1 MKKSKLFAII
11 FLFMNILCGLSMP
24 QDLNNDT
31 AEAIVA
37 LLLIIILFICLL
49 YLILEIGR
57 GKRR

>member
-1 MKKSKLFAII
+1 MKKLRLPIII
-11 FLFMNILCGLSMP
+11 FLFMNILCGFTMP

-49 YLILEIGR
+49 YIILEIGR
-57 GKRR
+57 GKRK

>member
-1 MKKSKLFAII
+1 MKKLVLPIIIWLFI
-11 FLFMNILCGLSMP
+11 NILCCFAVP

-57 GKRR
+57 GKRK

>member
-1 MKKSKLFAII
+1 MKKLVLPIIIWLFI
-11 FLFMNILCGLSMP
+11 NILCGFSMP

-57 GKRR
+57 GKRK